1 MLKDVDNVHF
11 LYIFLL
17 IFVHMKYNNALRV
30 SFPDI
35 TYFQIRKLKDITGIK
50 TQDIIRR
57 AVEEYCEKETKRL
70 QKMIKVKASR

>member
-1 MLKDVDNVHF
+1 
-11 LYIFLL
+11 
-17 IFVHMKYNNALRV
+17 MKYNNALRV